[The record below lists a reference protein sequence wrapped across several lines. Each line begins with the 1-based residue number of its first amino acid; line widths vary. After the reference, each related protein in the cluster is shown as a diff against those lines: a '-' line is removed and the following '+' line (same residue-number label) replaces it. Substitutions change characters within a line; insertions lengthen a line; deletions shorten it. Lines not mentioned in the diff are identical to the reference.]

1 MFCLP
6 NKRWLAILN
15 ILQLFAQE
23 GDWVGADKY
32 SESFLRRFFVSRI
45 LTQDMEIILKDKA
58 FYTWDNKVGVMLIR
72 KYYHWMKH
80 SYTSEKSSQP
90 STSQW
95 SDIARELSKI
105 TLSEY
110 KMCAIYCYFSPSRCK
125 NNFYSSCSWNS
136 PFCVSIL
143 LSAFCLKHCI
153 CHFISI

>member
-1 MFCLP
+1 MPKWTGWMSRLAMRKRRSAQQRQANRWLKMFHIDLKTLFATNFWRRQSLQ

-72 KYYHWMKH
+72 KYYHRIKH
-80 SYTSEKSSQP
+80 SYMY
-90 STSQW
+90 
-95 SDIARELSKI
+95 IRKI
-105 TLSEY
+105 ITTINFSM
-110 KMCAIYCYFSPSRCK
+110 KWTVQNYFE
-125 NNFYSSCSWNS
+125 
-136 PFCVSIL
+136 
-143 LSAFCLKHCI
+143 
-153 CHFISI
+153 